1 MRHAA
6 ARVIRIAALLAI
18 IGAAPAVMA
27 VDAATAPEAPQPL
40 PSVGWTVI
48 GRQGILLHVVVP
60 TEFARDR
67 AAYQRELPAVCGTA
81 ETCFVNFYTNTAGA
95 ALTMPVPD
103 AIANEP
109 TAVLRRSAKQG
120 VADGWRWSCR
130 LAMPEPNCF

>member
-1 MRHAA
+1 M
-6 ARVIRIAALLAI
+6 IRIAALLAI
-18 IGAAPAVMA
+18 IRVAPAVMA
-27 VDAATAPEAPQPL
+27 VDASTAPDAPQPL

-60 TEFARDR
+60 TELARDR
-67 AAYQRELPAVCGTA
+67 AAYQREIPAVCGSA